1 MSAATASYDAV
12 AIRDRAR
19 ELGFCAEVDHSPVWG
34 SPFKHVFVFL
44 TEARWDGRLVQIS
57 PEEELVPN
65 APADSLIVG
74 ERVNATAEAG
84 DDDMQVLDSADEL
97 MAWLA
102 AKQGGERS

>member
-19 ELGFCAEVDHSPVWG
+19 ELGFAAEVDHSPVWG

-57 PEEELVPN
+57 PANELMD
-65 APADSLIVG
+65 APAGSLIVG
-74 ERVNATAEAG
+74 EYASVDSEG
-84 DDDMQVLDSADEL
+84 DEEPDLVEDVDEL

-102 AKQGGERS
+102 AKQGGERP

>member
-1 MSAATASYDAV
+1 VTASVAYDAV

-19 ELGFCAEVDHSPVWG
+19 ELGLAAEVDHSPVWG

-57 PEEELVPN
+57 PEGELVPD

-74 ERVNATAEAG
+74 ERANATAEAG